1 MNKSWT
7 GSIKEKILEFKER
20 IFSDSLSKGIFI
32 IASGTIIGQLIT
44 VVTMPILTRLYS
56 PSDYGVL
63 GLFSSSLTI
72 LGMAGGFSYEYALP
86 LPKNDG
92 DAANLFTVFLF
103 ILSFTS
109 LFFLIIIF
117 LFGNSV
123 LSFFRIDVLEP
134 YAVLLIFGFFGGSL
148 YAGLTYWVTRRRDYT
163 RITKTKIYQGFGGSF
178 SKIILGI
185 FAVGP
190 IGLLIGAVLSQ
201 MMGIGTLVRY
211 MWKKDRDLFKTISP
225 SRMGEIAKQY
235 IQFPLFACPAAII
248 NTIGLQLPVFMIA
261 AIYGLKTVGMYTMA
275 YAVLVLTSS
284 LISSSMTQ
292 VYYAEVSHLMRA
304 NSREIKKLFISTT
317 KKLLFIGIPLI
328 IIPSLLAPF
337 FFPIIFGELWNE
349 AGFFCLPLAIMALSN
364 FVISPTSILGA
375 YGYNHWVLIWDTS
388 RTLLIFFCFY
398 MVQVFSL
405 PILTALFIFS
415 CLMACMYGVN
425 YLMNILA
432 IDRYLEKD
440 SGVVSG

>member
-1 MNKSWT
+1 MNKSGI
-7 GSIKEKILEFKER
+7 GSLKEKILALKER

-32 IASGTIIGQLIT
+32 IASGTVIGQLIT

-56 PSDYGVL
+56 PADYGVL

-72 LGMAGGFSYEYALP
+72 LGMAGGFSYEFALP
-86 LPKNDG
+86 LPKKDG
-92 DAANLFTVFLF
+92 DAANLFTVFLL
-103 ILSFTS
+103 ILSLTS
-109 LFFLIIIF
+109 LCFLIIIF
-117 LFGNSV
+117 LFGNIV
-123 LSFFRIDVLEP
+123 LSFFHLDVLEP

-148 YAGLTYWVTRRRDYT
+148 YTGLTYWVTRRRDYA

-211 MWKKDRDLFKTISP
+211 MVKRDRGLFKAISP
-225 SRMGEIAKQY
+225 SRMAEMARQY
-235 IQFPLFACPAAII
+235 VQFPLFSCPSMII
-248 NTIGLQLPVFMIA
+248 NTLGLQLPVFMIA
-261 AIYGLKTVGMYTMA
+261 AIYGLKTVGMFTMA

-284 LISSSMTQ
+284 LVSSSMSQ
-292 VYYAEVSHLMRA
+292 VYYAEVSHMLRE

-337 FFPIIFGELWNE
+337 FFPIIFGESWNE

-364 FVISPTSILGA
+364 FVVSPTSILSA
-375 YGYNHWVLIWDTS
+375 YGFNHWSLMWDIS
-388 RTLLIFFCFY
+388 RTFLIFISFS
-398 MVQVFSL
+398 MVQFLSL
-405 PILTALFIFS
+405 PVLTALFIFS

-425 YLMNILA
+425 YMMNLLA
-432 IDRYLEKD
+432 IDRYLETLAE
-440 SGVVSG
+440 